1 MMKATLLNILLVST
15 ILVFSGCGGGCPQN
29 AAISDDDDFTRTPK
43 FNNGDIVRLKM
54 LWDRQ
59 GIVKRCDY
67 RYQPKMK
74 AWNCIV
80 DFYPS
85 SFLGGGIAL
94 SEFENYERR
103 YVYEF
108 ELELVERYSRYGRGN
123 IRRWMWL
130 ME

>member
-1 MMKATLLNILLVST
+1 MMKAALLNVLIVST
-15 ILVFSGCGGGCPQN
+15 ILVFSGCGGGCPQE
-29 AAISDDDDFTRTPK
+29 AANSADDLTWTPR

-54 LWDRQ
+54 LGERQ

-67 RYQPKMK
+67 KYHPKLK
-74 AWNCIV
+74 AWSCIV

-85 SFLGGGIAL
+85 TAL
-94 SEFENYERR
+94 IHFDFSQFDNYERR

-108 ELELVERYSRYGRGN
+108 ELAFVDRYSRYSNMGN